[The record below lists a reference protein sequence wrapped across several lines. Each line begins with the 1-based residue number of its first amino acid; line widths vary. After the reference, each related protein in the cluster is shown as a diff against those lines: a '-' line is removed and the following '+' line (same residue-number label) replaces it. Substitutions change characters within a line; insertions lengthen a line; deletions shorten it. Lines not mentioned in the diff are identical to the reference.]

1 MLNILNNYVFLLF
14 LTTLALSDNLVLFFI
29 SWVGLNISLYGILL
43 KSFNS
48 YNIEIT
54 LKYFISGS
62 IITIF
67 LLFSM
72 LLFFID
78 YFSFNLNNTCYLYF
92 NSENLQN
99 IVMNLFISKFQKLYY
114 MILIFSLLFKLGS
127 FPFHFYISEI
137 YESLDIKKIMFLYTV
152 VLKIAIF
159 ITLLRFLN
167 NFWFLNN
174 IASDLLFCSGIG
186 SVFIGSFSI
195 IKQFKIKKFFSFS
208 YLNSIGYIILSLAS
222 GISSDFGELSF
233 YTAKVYFF
241 TYILTWLGFFDIL
254 FSVRF
259 NNRLKL
265 TEIFYMSDLTFIK
278 NNYHNQPIFNLKI
291 SILILTLSLMGLP
304 PTFGFFS
311 KTIFFLELVSNYSSI
326 PIFIFILFLTPIVSF
341 GYLRLLVYLL
351 FPLKKNYFIDNFTSI
366 EIVGNYSKIK
376 ESIFIKDRF
385 TNLFDFKKITQFII
399 ILPILCYIYEKNQI
413 FSFYLL

>member
-1 MLNILNNYVFLLF
+1 
-14 LTTLALSDNLVLFFI
+14 
-29 SWVGLNISLYGILL
+29 
-43 KSFNS
+43 
-48 YNIEIT
+48 
-54 LKYFISGS
+54 
-62 IITIF
+62 
-67 LLFSM
+67 
-72 LLFFID
+72 
-78 YFSFNLNNTCYLYF
+78 
-92 NSENLQN
+92 
-99 IVMNLFISKFQKLYY
+99 
-114 MILIFSLLFKLGS
+114 
-127 FPFHFYISEI
+127 
-137 YESLDIKKIMFLYTV
+137 
-152 VLKIAIF
+152 
-159 ITLLRFLN
+159 
-167 NFWFLNN
+167 
-174 IASDLLFCSGIG
+174 
-186 SVFIGSFSI
+186 
-195 IKQFKIKKFFSFS
+195 
-208 YLNSIGYIILSLAS
+208 
-222 GISSDFGELSF
+222 
-233 YTAKVYFF
+233 
-241 TYILTWLGFFDIL
+241 
-254 FSVRF
+254 
-259 NNRLKL
+259 
-265 TEIFYMSDLTFIK
+265 MSDLTFIK